1 VTQGRKKP
9 GTRRPKRPVSA
20 GDRLRAAILDE
31 FELSE
36 AEAQL
41 LEKAAATADLLE
53 RVEAEVA
60 VAPLVKAGS
69 RGQPVAHPLIET
81 QVELGAHLVRL
92 LGALG
97 LPLTEDD
104 PQGAEVSRM
113 ARKAAMARWHG
124 RGRAG

>member
-1 VTQGRKKP
+1 VTQGRKRP

-20 GDRLRAAILDE
+20 GDRLREAITSE
-31 FELSE
+31 YELSE
-36 AEAQL
+36 VETQL

-53 RVEAEVA
+53 RVEAEVSA
-60 VAPLVKAGS
+60 APLVKAGS

-81 QVELGAHLVRL
+81 QVVLGAHLTKL

-104 PQGAEVSRM
+104 PQEAEVSRM

-124 RGRAG
+124 R